1 MGRTGISW
9 VGGGIGGSAMEFDNC
24 GSDPKRPRMPASKKP
39 SSATSRFPKKTPA
52 ADAGK
57 PPAELIDA
65 RIAELRDWRGE
76 LLARLRALIRA
87 AHPGIVEEWKW
98 NTPVWSCHGIVCT
111 GETYSKVVKLTFPKG
126 ASLPD
131 PSHLFN
137 SSLEGNVRRAIDF
150 PQGCA
155 INAGAL
161 KALVRAAASLNRSS
175 SPGKA
180 VCQT

>member
-1 MGRTGISW
+1 
-9 VGGGIGGSAMEFDNC
+9 
-24 GSDPKRPRMPASKKP
+24 MPASRKP

-65 RIAELRDWRGE
+65 RIGELRDWRGE

-98 NTPVWSCHGIVCT
+98 NTPVWSRDGIVCT
-111 GETYSKVVKLTFPKG
+111 GETYKTVVKLTFPKG

-131 PSHLFN
+131 PSRLFN
-137 SSLEGNVRRAIDF
+137 ASLEGNVRRAIDF
-150 PQGCA
+150 PEGA
-155 INAGAL
+155 RVDEAAL
-161 KALVRAAASLNRSS
+161 KALVRAAVDLNAATGGR
-175 SPGKA
+175 A
-180 VCQT
+180 RTRRA

>member
-1 MGRTGISW
+1 
-9 VGGGIGGSAMEFDNC
+9 
-24 GSDPKRPRMPASKKP
+24 MPASRKP

-65 RIAELRDWRGE
+65 RIGELRDWRGE

-98 NTPVWSCHGIVCT
+98 NTPVWSRDGIVCT
-111 GETYSKVVKLTFPKG
+111 GETYKTVVKLTFPKG

-131 PSHLFN
+131 PSRLFN
-137 SSLEGNVRRAIDF
+137 ASLEGNVRRAIDF
-150 PQGCA
+150 PEGA
-155 INAGAL
+155 RVDEAAL
-161 KALVRAAASLNRSS
+161 KALVRAAVDLNAATGGRARTRTS
-175 SPGKA
+175 
-180 VCQT
+180 